1 MNNLLN
7 QEETYTFYVWVKLAE
22 GETGTAQLTIKDV
35 DENEYYNLNQAT
47 EVSDQEWT
55 LLNAD
60 FTYSISNNL
69 FLYVKGPPVQAG
81 VGADYYIDDFSL
93 VNQGSPPDNFESSN
107 DICLLYTSPS
117 PRDS

>member
-7 QEETYTFYVWVKLAE
+7 QDETYTFYVWVKLAE

-69 FLYVKGPPVQAG
+69 FLYVKGPPVQL
-81 VGADYYIDDFSL
+81 SL
-93 VNQGSPPDNFESSN
+93 
-107 DICLLYTSPS
+107 IHI
-117 PRDS
+117 